1 MSTDLTPASD
11 GLSALLS
18 VELPNTS
25 LCPTRIS
32 WPGGLNAVL
41 VPVQECILFIVL
53 LPSMC
58 GFRGC
63 TCAHALS
70 IY

>member
-1 MSTDLTPASD
+1 MIVEDATP
-11 GLSALLS
+11 GHTCPQHLEQGAL
-18 VELPNTS
+18 
-25 LCPTRIS
+25 

-41 VPVQECILFIVL
+41 VPVQECILFIVP
-53 LPSMC
+53 LPSTC
-58 GFRGC
+58 GLRGY